1 MNEMKYRLPE
11 FEYGTQLL
19 YGLGGWGGESGWRGF
34 GWGEW
39 WWSATRL
46 MGTRALH
53 WGSQWSY
60 IGVVRS
66 FLMANLLECMA
77 NLLECMALG
86 LRLSRAMMLKI
97 LVWYFTSYRRNWIY

>member
-1 MNEMKYRLPE
+1 MV
-11 FEYGTQLL
+11 G
-19 YGLGGWGGESGWRGF
+19 GGWCGVGGAVAVVREQ
-34 GWGEW
+34 
-39 WWSATRL
+39 TN
-46 MGTRALH
+46 GTRALH

-86 LRLSRAMMLKI
+86 LWLSRAMMLKM